1 MFLDTPTLDVLVKI
15 THIVGLPAIVGSI
28 VWLVRAY
35 DGASRS
41 NKEISKGVQ
50 ETQRLTMEVHGAMAT
65 VRDNHLAHM
74 AENIN
79 KLSDVQERTVEILQG
94 VNTSLGILVDRTPRS

>member
-1 MFLDTPTLDVLVKI
+1 MFLDTPTLDVAVKI
-15 THIVGLPAIVGSI
+15 THVIGLPAIVGAI

-35 DGASRS
+35 DSASRS
-41 NKEISKGVQ
+41 NKEIAKGVQ
-50 ETQRLTMEVHGAMAT
+50 ETQRIAMEVQGTMTT

-79 KLSDVQERTVEILQG
+79 KLSDVQEKTVEVLQG
-94 VNTSLGILVDRTPRS
+94 VNTSLGILVDRTPRM